1 MTMDLKQLFEVVGER
16 ISLDEAL
23 DFSDRTLFGTHPFV
37 TPVQVTG
44 EIANQAGVVVLSM
57 QLTYTMH
64 LTCDRCLDEFE
75 RAFSCSWEHLL
86 VAEPLT
92 DDSDTENIEVPD
104 GLLNLDELV
113 WADILLNLPSKLLCR
128 EDCKGLC
135 PQCGQNRNHGSCSC
149 TEKTVDPR
157 WAALDELLK

>member
-23 DFSDRTLFGTHPFV
+23 DFSDRTLFGTQPFV

-44 EIANQAGVVVLSM
+44 EIANQAGVVVLTM
-57 QLTYTMH
+57 QLSYTMH

-92 DDSDTENIEVPD
+92 DDSDTENIEVP
-104 GLLNLDELV
+104 
-113 WADILLNLPSKLLCR
+113 DILLNLPSKLLCR

>member
-23 DFSDRTLFGTHPFV
+23 DFSDRTLFGTQPFV

-57 QLTYTMH
+57 QLSYTMH

-92 DDSDTENIEVPD
+92 DDSDTENIEVP
-104 GLLNLDELV
+104 GRSAQLGRTGMGGYSSQSTIE
-113 WADILLNLPSKLLCR
+113 
-128 EDCKGLC
+128 
-135 PQCGQNRNHGSCSC
+135 
-149 TEKTVDPR
+149 
-157 WAALDELLK
+157 AAVSRRL